1 MRFPT
6 ASVGALVALVV
17 TAGCEK
23 KQPPQATSTT
33 QGTRLNVG
41 ATAMTPEI
49 HINPQ
54 DGGATNLQIG
64 NVQVQLPGEGD
75 RGAQADREQEQH

>member
-1 MRFPT
+1 MRSTT
-6 ASVGALVALVV
+6 ALAVALAALALA
-17 TAGCEK
+17 AGCEK